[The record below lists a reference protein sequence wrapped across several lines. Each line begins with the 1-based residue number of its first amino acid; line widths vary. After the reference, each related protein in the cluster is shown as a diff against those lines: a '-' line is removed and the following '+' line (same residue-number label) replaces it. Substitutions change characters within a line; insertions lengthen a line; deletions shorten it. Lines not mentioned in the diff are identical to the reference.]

1 MSDSEI
7 SEAEDGDL
15 VPTVIDF
22 TKMRDENGE
31 VSESY
36 FLTFSLALR
45 WLMPALF
52 RGGAMPVSIRGTKP
66 QLDNFANV
74 MSKEK
79 RYLQSWKSNGLDSPH
94 TYKNKAKLNSAISQF
109 ERATGIKWPFKQ

>member
-7 SEAEDGDL
+7 SETEGGDL

-22 TKMRDENGE
+22 IKMNDADGE
-31 VSESY
+31 IREGY
-36 FLTFSLALR
+36 LLAFGLALR
-45 WLMPALF
+45 WMMPALF
-52 RGGAMPVSIRGTKP
+52 KGGAMPISIRGTKP
-66 QLDNFANV
+66 QLRDFANV

-94 TYKNKAKLNSAISQF
+94 TYKNKAKLGSAISQF
-109 ERATGIKWPFKQ
+109 ERTTGVKWPFKQ